1 MELGTFGIILKFALD
16 LEGTASSFYESAA
29 KKAVDSNLVSLFK
42 NLLNRGQKR
51 IKMLKRIRR
60 ENTTEMILEPITGF
74 SSDSYGLAAAIPEDN
89 DEGAIREIAAT
100 IEGVLHD
107 FYTFAATKIDFL
119 SEAAYSFE
127 ILAEE
132 NDEAKQLLAVS

>member
-1 MELGTFGIILKFALD
+1 MELGTFGVILKFALD
-16 LEGTASSFYESAA
+16 LEDTASSFYESAA
-29 KKAVDSNLVSLFK
+29 KKAVDFSLVSLFE

-51 IKMLKRIRR
+51 IKTLKRIRR

-74 SSDSYGLAAAIPEDN
+74 SSDSYGLVTAIPEDN
-89 DEGAIREIAAT
+89 DEGTIRKTAAT

-107 FYTFAATKIDFL
+107 FYTVAATKIDFL

>member
-29 KKAVDSNLVSLFK
+29 KNAVDSNLVSLFE

-51 IKMLKRIRR
+51 IKTLKRIRR

-74 SSDSYGLAAAIPEDN
+74 SSDSYDLVTAIPEDN
-89 DEGAIREIAAT
+89 DERTIREIAAT
-100 IEGVLHD
+100 IEEVLHD
-107 FYTFAATKIDFL
+107 FYTVAATKIDFL

-132 NDEAKQLLAVS
+132 NDETRQLLAVS